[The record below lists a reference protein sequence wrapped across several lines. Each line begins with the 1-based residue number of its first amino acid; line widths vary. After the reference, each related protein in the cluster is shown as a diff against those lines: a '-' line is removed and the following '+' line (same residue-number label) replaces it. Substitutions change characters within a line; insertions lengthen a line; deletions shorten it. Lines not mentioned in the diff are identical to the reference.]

1 MRRNILTMLVCALA
15 LTAFAQ
21 ESNELLSH
29 IKKIRHTFFFLDD
42 AMTELDVRYDDQYLI
57 RYFYDA
63 NGNKIL
69 EQKRQYD
76 VNRTTTYISYKY
88 NENNQLIESVDG
100 ITRYAYSYNEKGN
113 VSKREKYTSDVL
125 KETVEYEYDEYNVL
139 RKERVYGSSGSLSST
154 YEYIYG
160 DGRIN
165 NRIKYN
171 SSNLKSGNLA
181 YFYDEYDRLIEECDS
196 VIRTGGSSA
205 GKVGSATRRLYSYD
219 DMNRLY
225 EETSQVA
232 NVTTAGITGWT
243 NKEKYVYQ
251 YEGESEK
258 LIRKEIHIW
267 STSKEVFEIHEHE
280 EYTMSSQYGN
290 EFMPQNVVYLQN
302 TSITTIPVKFDKP
315 ANTTNLKGYQVI
327 ADNTLLDTIYTTESF
342 DIENQVKGTHSY
354 RIMAVYDTIAA
365 NVTDAQEYTI
375 EVVLPSPSNAVIES
389 QEYSGTAYGWS
400 VSFTFT
406 PPTYPNDLTLTGYRY
421 VVIGGNGGKKGTA
434 DAGTQRISF
443 SQLYPDTKNNENNL
457 CTVELYAVYAE
468 GESAPYTFELDLR
481 DTNKQ
486 IITKWKNERSERT
499 DANGT
504 ILDSKH
510 YYYTSDFTGEVLV
523 STVDY
528 NRDNLPTLRHS
539 TVDGIQYT
547 DTWNAETMQWEK
559 YKSVETSKEKDAL
572 ANDWKEFITTKVYDA
587 ASASYITTEIVEQYC
602 YYSAT
607 YKTIIGNTTTYTVEN
622 GEKNMVSY
630 ATHYVSDDESLAV
643 DTLYATDKT
652 TKLGLIESR
661 YYTVFNSY
669 GSLESKTLTSKTTYK
684 YENGE
689 FIATE
694 LLEQERNPQTGLTTV
709 TTLSGIDAAG
719 NKNLIETTT
728 YYASKEYGS
737 IKVPTKVA
745 YANGLLTWN
754 APSNKNMVPTSY
766 RIFINNIL
774 YGEVS
779 GETSMEIDNIPSGK
793 YTFTVM
799 ALYDGSESNYS
810 ASVEVV
816 YTNLST
822 LNPVSV
828 TPDVYDIEKDNH
840 VSDLSKVTLTFAS
853 AIESILG
860 DATLNSRA
868 GYVGNPEAQI
878 SEDGMSVIFTMPA
891 NLGNGMYFFDIPEGM
906 IVAADGTYNPAL
918 NYMFVLQLPLTYDLP
933 KPTADPADGKSF
945 DTTVGLEVITLTFD
959 RNVYTLET
967 TVGATGIVYA
977 ENTDNNSRIEATI
990 DIENNDYTKWVI
1002 TLAEKVSKEG
1012 SYRIVVPAATFG
1024 DETASA
1030 SAYTGSFTS
1039 GKVNA
1044 EFTLN
1049 YVVAASVED
1058 IENDVVI
1065 RVENRNIIAP
1075 AEAKVYNL
1083 QGIETGKENVAAG
1096 IYIVE
1101 YQGNVTKLHVR

>member
-88 NENNQLIESVDG
+88 NENNQLIERVEG

-181 YFYDEYDRLIEECDS
+181 YFYDEYDRLVEECDS

-302 TSITTIPVKFDKP
+302 TSITTILVKFDKP

-375 EVVLPSPSNAVIES
+375 EVVLPSPGNAVIES

-406 PPTYPNDLTLTGYRY
+406 PPT
-421 VVIGGNGGKKGTA
+421 
-434 DAGTQRISF
+434 
-443 SQLYPDTKNNENNL
+443 
-457 CTVELYAVYAE
+457 
-468 GESAPYTFELDLR
+468 
-481 DTNKQ
+481 
-486 IITKWKNERSERT
+486 
-499 DANGT
+499 
-504 ILDSKH
+504 
-510 YYYTSDFTGEVLV
+510 
-523 STVDY
+523 
-528 NRDNLPTLRHS
+528 
-539 TVDGIQYT
+539 
-547 DTWNAETMQWEK
+547 
-559 YKSVETSKEKDAL
+559 
-572 ANDWKEFITTKVYDA
+572 
-587 ASASYITTEIVEQYC
+587 
-602 YYSAT
+602 
-607 YKTIIGNTTTYTVEN
+607 
-622 GEKNMVSY
+622 
-630 ATHYVSDDESLAV
+630 
-643 DTLYATDKT
+643 
-652 TKLGLIESR
+652 
-661 YYTVFNSY
+661 
-669 GSLESKTLTSKTTYK
+669 
-684 YENGE
+684 
-689 FIATE
+689 
-694 LLEQERNPQTGLTTV
+694 
-709 TTLSGIDAAG
+709 
-719 NKNLIETTT
+719 
-728 YYASKEYGS
+728 
-737 IKVPTKVA
+737 
-745 YANGLLTWN
+745 
-754 APSNKNMVPTSY
+754 
-766 RIFINNIL
+766 
-774 YGEVS
+774 
-779 GETSMEIDNIPSGK
+779 
-793 YTFTVM
+793 
-799 ALYDGSESNYS
+799 
-810 ASVEVV
+810 
-816 YTNLST
+816 
-822 LNPVSV
+822 
-828 TPDVYDIEKDNH
+828 
-840 VSDLSKVTLTFAS
+840 
-853 AIESILG
+853 
-860 DATLNSRA
+860 
-868 GYVGNPEAQI
+868 
-878 SEDGMSVIFTMPA
+878 
-891 NLGNGMYFFDIPEGM
+891 
-906 IVAADGTYNPAL
+906 
-918 NYMFVLQLPLTYDLP
+918 
-933 KPTADPADGKSF
+933 
-945 DTTVGLEVITLTFD
+945 
-959 RNVYTLET
+959 
-967 TVGATGIVYA
+967 
-977 ENTDNNSRIEATI
+977 
-990 DIENNDYTKWVI
+990 
-1002 TLAEKVSKEG
+1002 
-1012 SYRIVVPAATFG
+1012 
-1024 DETASA
+1024 
-1030 SAYTGSFTS
+1030 
-1039 GKVNA
+1039 
-1044 EFTLN
+1044 
-1049 YVVAASVED
+1049 
-1058 IENDVVI
+1058 
-1065 RVENRNIIAP
+1065 
-1075 AEAKVYNL
+1075 
-1083 QGIETGKENVAAG
+1083 
-1096 IYIVE
+1096 
-1101 YQGNVTKLHVR
+1101 